1 MKRVNGVKEMA
12 FNEQQIL
19 PAVRE
24 IKQLDKFLESDYKYG
39 VLLDSQLGQL
49 KGIMN
54 AVKRVDKELILHVDL
69 IHGLKHDEYAVEFLC
84 QEIKP
89 AGIISTRSSVI
100 VKAKQK
106 GVYAIQ
112 RVFLLDST
120 ALEKSYTIIQKVQPD
135 YIELLPGI
143 IPSFIQEVHQ
153 KTGIPVLAGG
163 LIRTEQDVAE
173 ALKAGATAVT
183 TSKRELWKTY

>member
-1 MKRVNGVKEMA
+1 
-12 FNEQQIL
+12 
-19 PAVRE
+19 
-24 IKQLDKFLESDYKYG
+24 
-39 VLLDSQLGQL
+39 
-49 KGIMN
+49 
-54 AVKRVDKELILHVDL
+54 
-69 IHGLKHDEYAVEFLC
+69 
-84 QEIKP
+84 
-89 AGIISTRSSVI
+89 VI

>member
-1 MKRVNGVKEMA
+1 MA
-12 FNEQQIL
+12 FDGQQIL
-19 PAVRE
+19 PAVRDM
-24 IKQLDKFLESDYKYG
+24 KQLEKFLESNYKYG
-39 VLLDSQLGQL
+39 VLLDSHLGQL

-54 AVKRVDKELILHVDL
+54 AVRRVNKELLLHVDL
-69 IHGLKHDEYAVEFLC
+69 IQGLKHDEYAVEFLC
-84 QEIKP
+84 QELKP

-100 VKAKQK
+100 MKAKQK

-120 ALEKSYTIIQKVQPD
+120 ALEKSYHLIEKIKPD

-163 LIRTEQDVAE
+163 LIRSEQDVAE
-173 ALKAGATAVT
+173 VLKAGATAVT
-183 TSKRELWKTY
+183 TSKRDLWKNY

>member
-1 MKRVNGVKEMA
+1 MA
-12 FNEQQIL
+12 FDEQQIL

-24 IKQLDKFLESDYKYG
+24 MKQLDKFLESDYKYG
-39 VLLDSQLGQL
+39 VLLDSYLGQL
-49 KGIMN
+49 RGIMN
-54 AVKRVDKELILHVDL
+54 AVKRAEKEMLLHVDL

-84 QEIKP
+84 QGLKP

-106 GVYAIQ
+106 GVYAVQRQ

-120 ALEKSYTIIQKVQPD
+120 ALEKSYGLIQKVQPD
-135 YIELLPGI
+135 YIELLPGV
-143 IPSFIQEVHQ
+143 IPSLIEEVHQ

-163 LIRTEQDVAE
+163 LIRTEQDVE
-173 ALKAGATAVT
+173 GALMAGATAVT
-183 TSKRELWKTY
+183 TSKKELWKRY

>member
-1 MKRVNGVKEMA
+1 MA
-12 FNEQQIL
+12 FDGQQIL
-19 PAVRE
+19 PAVRDM
-24 IKQLDKFLESDYKYG
+24 KQLEKFLESNYKYG
-39 VLLDSQLGQL
+39 VLLDSHLGQL
-49 KGIMN
+49 KAIMN
-54 AVKRVDKELILHVDL
+54 AVKRVNKGLLLHVDL
-69 IHGLKHDEYAVEFLC
+69 IQGLKHDEYAVEFLC
-84 QEIKP
+84 QELKP

-120 ALEKSYTIIQKVQPD
+120 ALEKSYHLIQKIKPD
-135 YIELLPGI
+135 YIEILPGI
-143 IPSFIQEVHQ
+143 IPSLIQEVHQ

-163 LIRTEQDVAE
+163 LIRSEQDVAE

-183 TSKRELWKTY
+183 TSKRDLWKNY

>member
-1 MKRVNGVKEMA
+1 MA
-12 FNEQQIL
+12 FDEQQIL

-24 IKQLDKFLESDYKYG
+24 MKQLDKFLESDYKYG
-39 VLLDSQLGQL
+39 VLLDSHLGQL

-54 AVKRVDKELILHVDL
+54 AVKRADKEMFLHVDL
-69 IHGLKHDEYAVEFLC
+69 IQGLKHDEYAVEFLC
-84 QEIKP
+84 QELKP

-106 GVYAIQ
+106 GVYAVQ
-112 RVFLLDST
+112 RIFLLDST
-120 ALEKSYTIIQKVQPD
+120 ALEKSYSLIQKVQPD

-163 LIRTEQDVAE
+163 LIRTEQDVAG

-183 TSKRELWKTY
+183 TSKRDLWKTY